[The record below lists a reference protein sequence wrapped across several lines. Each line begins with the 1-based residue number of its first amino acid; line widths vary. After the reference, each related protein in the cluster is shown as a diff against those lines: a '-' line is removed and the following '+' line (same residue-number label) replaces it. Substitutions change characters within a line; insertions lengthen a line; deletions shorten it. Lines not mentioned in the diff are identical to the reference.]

1 MPKRVGVVRSVSEK
15 ENLRQNNKPE
25 EMIIKHVITQ
35 SSQKTV
41 IKRKHIGLNKMTL
54 AIMLKTFNI
63 LVRNHEQNVQ
73 DNYE

>member
-41 IKRKHIGLNKMTL
+41 IKRKHTRIK
-54 AIMLKTFNI
+54 
-63 LVRNHEQNVQ
+63 
-73 DNYE
+73 